1 MSTDS
6 NLVCK
11 SWYEE
16 TYGRLGFA
24 AQRLYPNEELLRFF
38 GRHYFPLPPDQR
50 QKVRVLEAGCGS
62 GANLWMIAR
71 EGFDTHGIDLSP
83 EGVALCEKMLAHWG
97 TTATVKAADMTAI
110 PYPDRHFDVVLDVFS
125 AYCLNENG
133 FMRFLDEVVRLLTEV
148 FEGQEF
154 LRRFLSVK
162 NTILNV
168 SSVVW
173 RRKSLLR
180 CLEACRSELSQFRM
194 AADWRLYLEC
204 LSAPGAKIAYVADP
218 LNVHR
223 RHAQSVTH
231 SLNADKHV
239 DEIGRMHRVAR
250 QRLGN
255 AESLAKQQDAYLE
268 EVRRQLSGADAPVAS
283 SGGRKTR
290 ARRSK
295 QDA

>member
-133 FMRFLDEVVRLLTEV
+133 FMRFLDEVVRLLRGGGGVGSSPIRRRKLRMRFATLV
-148 FEGQEF
+148 RHVSSMAVPLRVSNAKIRPTTTVLIHSGLFHPMNT
-154 LRRFLSVK
+154 LRRWK
-162 NTILNV
+162 
-168 SSVVW
+168 
-173 RRKSLLR
+173 
-180 CLEACRSELSQFRM
+180 
-194 AADWRLYLEC
+194 
-204 LSAPGAKIAYVADP
+204 
-218 LNVHR
+218 
-223 RHAQSVTH
+223 
-231 SLNADKHV
+231 
-239 DEIGRMHRVAR
+239 RVAC
-250 QRLGN
+250 
-255 AESLAKQQDAYLE
+255 A
-268 EVRRQLSGADAPVAS
+268 
-283 SGGRKTR
+283 
-290 ARRSK
+290 
-295 QDA
+295 

>member
-1 MSTDS
+1 THPVEEVIVLDDASPDNSVEVIQRVAEERQRDVT
-6 NLVCK
+6 LVINDVN
-11 SWYEE
+11 S
-16 TYGRLGFA
+16 GSVFA
-24 AQRLYPNEELLRFF
+24 QWRKAVDTAQGEFIWIA
-38 GRHYFPLPPDQR
+38 
-50 QKVRVLEAGCGS
+50 EA
-62 GANLWMIAR
+62 
-71 EGFDTHGIDLSP
+71 DDLSEP
-83 EGVALCEKMLAHWG
+83 SFLAAMLQIIRTEPAIEMAFCDSRSIDGGGSPIYPSYKAYFATIEPGALS
-97 TTATVKAADMTAI
+97 
-110 PYPDRHFDVVLDVFS
+110 R
-125 AYCLNENG
+125 
-133 FMRFLDEVVRLLTEV
+133 TEI

-239 DEIGRMHRVAR
+239 DEIDRMHRVAR

-255 AESLAKQQDAYLE
+255 AESLAKRQHAYLE
-268 EVRRQLSGADAPVAS
+268 EVRSQLSGADAPVAS
-283 SGGRKTR
+283 SSRRKTR
-290 ARRSK
+290 ARRAK
-295 QDA
+295 EDA